1 MVVWEIDPRVVVMAV
16 PFLREIIASLEIE
29 WIVLMISLDDGV
41 EVPL

>member
-1 MVVWEIDPRVVVMAV
+1 MVVVMAA

-29 WIVLMISLDDGV
+29 WIVFMISLEDGV